1 MSRADADV
9 AIQGAGMVGLIL
21 AAALARHGLRVM
33 LLDNGELPQWQADQY
48 ARRVCAINLASERLL
63 RALGVWDALQRQR
76 VSPFR
81 AIQVWDPL
89 GGGHIAFD
97 AADLGEPHLGHIIE
111 NELIRSVLQQSLTAF
126 NGVQL
131 RMSAC
136 IQKLEPGDEAV
147 TLRLTDGSRI
157 TATLVV
163 GADGARS
170 AIRDLLGIPVRSA
183 SYSQSGIVAAIR
195 TEIRHGEIARQWFLP
210 GGPLA
215 FLPLADGRCSIVW
228 SLPVAEAQARLAL
241 DEAGF
246 CEALTHGS
254 ASMLGAVL
262 EVGERGAFPLHRL
275 HAARY
280 CTERAALVG
289 DAAHV
294 IHPLAGQGVNLGFQ
308 DAAVLANVVIDA
320 KRRGRDIGG
329 RLALR
334 RYERAR
340 RGDNLLMEWSMEGF
354 HQLFT
359 YSPPSLVRLRS
370 LGLGATDRIA
380 LAKRFFMRRAI
391 GAGASILP

>member
-1 MSRADADV
+1 MSRTDADV
-9 AIQGAGMVGLIL
+9 VIQGAGMVGLIL

-33 LLDNGELPQWQADQY
+33 LLDNAELPQWQAEQY
-48 ARRVCAINLASERLL
+48 GRRVCAINLASERLL
-63 RALGVWDALQRQR
+63 RGLGAWAALQRQR
-76 VSPFR
+76 ISPFR
-81 AIQVWDPL
+81 AIRVWDSL
-89 GGGHIAFD
+89 GGGQIAFD

-111 NELIRSVLQQSLTAF
+111 NELIRSVLQQSIMAVD
-126 NGVQL
+126 GVQL
-131 RMSAC
+131 RIPAC
-136 IQKLEPGDEAV
+136 IQRLEPGDEAV
-147 TLRLTDGSRI
+147 TLRLTDGRRL
-157 TATLVV
+157 TAALVV

-170 AIRDLLGIPVRSA
+170 AIRELLGIPVRSA
-183 SYSQSGIVAAIR
+183 SYSQKGIVAAIR
-195 TEIRHGEIARQWFLP
+195 TEIPHGEIARQWFLP

-228 SLPVAEAQARLAL
+228 SLSVEEAQAQLAL
-241 DEAGF
+241 DEADF
-246 CEALTHGS
+246 CEALTEGS
-254 ASMLGAVL
+254 AGMLGDVL

-275 HAARY
+275 HAVHY

-359 YSPPSLVRLRS
+359 RSLPPLVRLRS

-380 LAKRFFMRRAI
+380 PAKRFFMRRAI
-391 GAGASILP
+391 GSGASILP

>member
-1 MSRADADV
+1 MSRTDADV
-9 AIQGAGMVGLIL
+9 AIQGAGMVGLLL
-21 AAALARHGLRVM
+21 AAALARQGLRVV
-33 LLDNGELPQWQADQY
+33 LLDSGEPPQWQADRY

-63 RALGVWDALQRQR
+63 RALGVWEALQRQR
-76 VSPFR
+76 ISPFR
-81 AIQVWDPL
+81 AIRVWDSL

-111 NELIRSVLQQSLTAF
+111 NELIRSVLHQAIIAAH
-126 NGVQL
+126 GVEM
-131 RMSAC
+131 RMPAC
-136 IQKLEPGDEAV
+136 IQRLEPGDETV
-147 TLRLTDGSRI
+147 VLRLTNGSRI
-157 TATLVV
+157 TAGLVV

-170 AIRDLLGIPVRSA
+170 AIRGLLGIPVRSA
-183 SYSQSGIVAAIR
+183 SYSQKGVVAAIR
-195 TEIRHGEIARQWFLP
+195 TEIPHGEVARQWFLP

-228 SLPVAEAQARLAL
+228 SLPAAEAEARLGL
-241 DEAGF
+241 DEAAF
-246 CEALTHGS
+246 CEALTHAS
-254 ASMLGAVL
+254 AGRLGAVL

-280 CTERAALVG
+280 CTERAALIG

-308 DAAVLANVVIDA
+308 DAAVLARVVIDA

-340 RGDNLLMEWSMEGF
+340 RGENLLMEWSMEGF

-359 YSPPSLVRLRS
+359 RSKPSLVHLRS
-370 LGLGATDRIA
+370 LGLGITDRIG

-391 GAGASILP
+391 GSGASILP